1 MNMYYNFGPSLY
13 YWFYANYPQRPHIYI
28 PHKLELWTNKASAC
42 IPWQELETTQTF
54 KHRLLHYA

>member
-42 IPWQELETTQTF
+42 IP
-54 KHRLLHYA
+54 